1 MTRVRGKILSPRRA
15 NAPEE
20 AGRDSLPRL
29 KKQLSEEYEDQ
40 PEDRIDEAAK
50 HGLDRLAGAKVRGF
64 VEVFAWRH
72 AREHLRRA
80 S

>member
-1 MTRVRGKILSPRRA
+1 MSPGRT
-15 NAPEE
+15 NALEE
-20 AGRDSLPRL
+20 AGRDSLPGL

-50 HGLDRLAGAKVRGF
+50 HGLDRLADVRVRSF
-64 VEVFAWRH
+64 VGIFAWRH
-72 AREHLRRA
+72 AREHLRRT